1 MLWFVQE
8 TKTLGLRPYEKKD
21 TPIVFSMLNEVCKYP
36 CTFIDMNFFS
46 TFVWTSYMY
55 STSSKNVLV
64 IVVNS
69 PLLIL
74 TISPQYLGRFD
85 VIPVFQSE
93 EEMEHWILPRQDIIS
108 SYVVEVR

>member
-1 MLWFVQE
+1 
-8 TKTLGLRPYEKKD
+8 
-21 TPIVFSMLNEVCKYP
+21 
-36 CTFIDMNFFS
+36 
-46 TFVWTSYMY
+46 MY